1 MKVSKLSLHL
11 EVEAT
16 EVHDVEVEEGSSS
29 FLVKTIMKVMELM
42 ERTKLMKL
50 LLNNKAQSMIK
61 TKR

>member
-1 MKVSKLSLHL
+1 MSLHL